1 MSGCTAPGTRRA
13 GPLEGIIEYLGRIDY
28 QVKIRGFRIEPG
40 EIEAALLRHPGV
52 AAAVVIAR
60 DEGHKRLVAYLVGTE
75 AGALAT
81 VGNAELRSWLQRSLP
96 DYMVPSAFVVL
107 DGLPLNSSGK
117 VDRRGLPAPEFD
129 GAVGVGFVAPRSDVE
144 RGVAAVWADV
154 LGVERVGVEDN
165 FFELGGDSILS
176 IQVISRVRAAFGVEV
191 SLRSLFANP
200 TVAGLVGAL
209 PADAVADY
217 SGGASVIPVVSRAG
231 ELPLSFAQQRLWF
244 LNEFAPESSE
254 YITPSALRL
263 CGELDVAALQRAL
276 AALVARHES
285 LRTTFESVDGRGV
298 QVVHPPGE
306 VVLPVVDLAGL
317 GEEQRRGQ
325 LDVVLAE
332 EAARPFDLARG
343 PLLRLRLIR
352 LAADE
357 HVLSVML
364 HHIITDGWS
373 NGVLLS
379 DLAELY
385 RAQMTGTAPQL
396 AVLPVQYADF
406 AVWQRERVSDSVA
419 EQQLDYWKR
428 QLAGITPVELPTDR
442 PRPAVRRT
450 HGAALGFMVPTS
462 VTTGLKELSRGQDGT
477 LFMTLVAACQ
487 VLLARWSGQDDIA
500 VGTVT
505 SGRDRAELENLVGFF
520 VNTLVLHSRVPT
532 TRTFS
537 EFLAEVK
544 NTVLDAF
551 AHQDVPFERLVDV
564 LQPVRD
570 TSRTPLFDVM
580 VVLQNTPDQGFELPG
595 VHAEYVEL
603 STVSANFDLGVQFQE
618 FDGALYGAF
627 TYNTDLFDAD
637 TIERMAQHLERLLAG
652 IAGDAQRAV
661 GDLPMLTDAETQRL
675 LVDWNDTDR
684 DTTAV
689 ILPELLQA
697 QVDRTPDAVAVTD
710 AGMSLSYAE
719 LNARA
724 NRLARLLIDR
734 GAGPEQFVALA
745 LPRSVDMVIGLLAVL
760 KTGAAYLPIEV
771 DHPAERIGFMLDDA
785 RPALVVTTNEV
796 ATRLPAVNQLV
807 LDHTETHAALNGY
820 PDTNPTDDDRP
831 QPLSPTN
838 PAYVIYT
845 SGSTGRPKGVVVTH
859 RSVRN
864 YLLWATQAYPS
875 LRDVALLHSPVSFDL
890 TVTTLYGPLL
900 LGGRIQLTELTD
912 QQPDHDADTTRPCTF
927 LKATPSH
934 LALLKALPDT
944 MSPTGDLVLGGEQ
957 LLGEVLDTWR
967 ATHPTA
973 TVINEYGPTETTV
986 GCMEYRIEPGAP
998 IHPGA
1003 VSIGRPAWN
1012 THLYVLDNSLHPVP
1026 LGAPGELCV
1035 AGTGLA
1041 RGYLNRPGLTAE
1053 RFIACPFGTSGER
1066 MYRTGDR
1073 VRWHADGNLEFLG
1086 RVDEQVK
1093 IRGYRIE
1100 PGEIESLLTQHP
1112 HISEATVTARE
1123 DQPGTP
1129 RLVGYLIPT
1138 PDHTI
1143 NPTEIRAFLTHTLP
1157 DYMIPTTFVTLNQL
1171 PLTPNG
1177 KIDHKALPAPE
1188 YDPATSGGYVAPRTT
1203 TETAL
1208 ANIWAGV
1215 LGIDQVGIEDNF
1227 FELGG
1232 DSILSIQVIS
1242 RVRAAFGVEV
1252 SLRSLFANPTVAG
1265 LVGALPADAV
1275 ADYSGGASVIPVVS
1289 RAGELPL
1296 SFAQQRLWFLNEF
1309 APESSEY
1316 ITPSALRLCG
1326 ELDVAALQR
1335 ALAALVARHESLR
1348 TTFESV
1354 DGRGV
1359 QVVHPPGEVVLPV
1372 VDLAGL
1378 GEEQRRGQ
1386 LDVVLAE
1393 EAARPFDLARGP
1405 LLRLRLIRLAA
1416 DEHVL
1421 SVMLHHIIT
1430 DGWSNGV
1437 LLSDLAELYRAQM
1450 TGTAP
1455 QLAVLPVQ
1463 YADFAVWQ
1471 RERVSGPIADEQLN
1485 YWRGQL
1491 NGVSALELPT
1501 DRPRPAVHTTHGA
1514 ALRFMVPTSV
1524 TTGLKQV
1531 GRGQG
1536 GTLFM
1541 TLVAA
1546 CQVLLARWSGQDDI
1560 AVGTVTSGRDRAEL
1574 ENLVGFFVNTLVL
1587 HSRLDPTQ
1595 TFSEFLADVKNT
1607 VLDAFAHQDVPFERL
1622 VDELQ
1627 PVRDTSRTPLFQ
1639 AMVVLQNTP
1648 DQEGELAGLDV
1659 EAVELPMVTASFELS
1674 MDFQDVDGILYGAL
1688 TYNTDLFDPDTI
1700 ERMTGHLQLLLA
1712 GIAAD
1717 PDRPLPELPMVSEA
1731 ERQRVLVEWN
1741 DTALDVPPLVFS
1753 EVFEAQVERT
1763 PSETAVVC
1771 GDAALSFAE
1780 LNAQANQLARH
1791 LIAQGVGPERVVA
1804 LALPRSVEMVIA
1816 LLAVF
1821 KAGGVYLPVDPESPV
1836 ERIEFA
1842 LRDAAAVLVV
1852 TVGTGGNVPAALP
1865 EGTGGLV
1872 FDDPEIRRALER
1884 YPASNPA
1891 DADRLGPLHP
1901 ASAAYVIY
1909 TSGSTGRPKGV
1920 AVEHRSLINLLFHH
1934 RSEWVAAAGGERLRV
1949 ALSAAFSFDTSLEGP
1964 LLMADGH
1971 ELHLIDEGV
1980 RLDPE
1985 AVVDYVTTHRVDF
1998 LDLTPSY
2005 LRQLLPAG
2013 LLTNDRHRP
2022 KVLMLG
2028 GEALSESMWRELA
2041 DAEDSTSY
2049 NFYGP
2054 TECTIDALSCPV
2066 RPDTRPAVGRPL
2078 HNLRA
2083 YVLDSEL
2090 DPVPVGVHGELY
2102 LAGAQVAR
2110 GYLRRPGLTAAR
2122 FVACPFGA
2130 AGERMYR
2137 TGDRV
2142 RWNADG
2148 QLEFLGRVDEQV
2160 KIRGFRIEPGE
2171 VEAALLACPEV
2182 VDAVVV
2188 AKENEHGHPRLVAY
2202 LVTANSTSPSAATL
2216 RNALKQR
2223 LPDYMIP
2230 SAFVELH
2237 QFPRNPSGK
2246 VDRRALPDP
2255 DGPQQPESQ
2264 YVAARTATEQELVHM
2279 WEQVLG
2285 VEQVGVEDNFFE
2297 LGGDSILSI
2306 QVVSRARQSGLRLY
2320 NQRHLLAPDHR
2331 FACIGCHCGGDPRR

>member
-1 MSGCTAPGTRRA
+1 
-13 GPLEGIIEYLGRIDY
+13 
-28 QVKIRGFRIEPG
+28 
-40 EIEAALLRHPGV
+40 
-52 AAAVVIAR
+52 
-60 DEGHKRLVAYLVGTE
+60 
-75 AGALAT
+75 
-81 VGNAELRSWLQRSLP
+81 
-96 DYMVPSAFVVL
+96 
-107 DGLPLNSSGK
+107 
-117 VDRRGLPAPEFD
+117 
-129 GAVGVGFVAPRSDVE
+129 
-144 RGVAAVWADV
+144 
-154 LGVERVGVEDN
+154 
-165 FFELGGDSILS
+165 
-176 IQVISRVRAAFGVEV
+176 
-191 SLRSLFANP
+191 
-200 TVAGLVGAL
+200 
-209 PADAVADY
+209 
-217 SGGASVIPVVSRAG
+217 
-231 ELPLSFAQQRLWF
+231 
-244 LNEFAPESSE
+244 
-254 YITPSALRL
+254 
-263 CGELDVAALQRAL
+263 
-276 AALVARHES
+276 
-285 LRTTFESVDGRGV
+285 
-298 QVVHPPGE
+298 
-306 VVLPVVDLAGL
+306 
-317 GEEQRRGQ
+317 
-325 LDVVLAE
+325 
-332 EAARPFDLARG
+332 
-343 PLLRLRLIR
+343 
-352 LAADE
+352 
-357 HVLSVML
+357 
-364 HHIITDGWS
+364 
-373 NGVLLS
+373 
-379 DLAELY
+379 
-385 RAQMTGTAPQL
+385 L

-406 AVWQRERVSDSVA
+406 AVWQRER
-419 EQQLDYWKR
+419 L
-428 QLAGITPVELPTDR
+428 
-442 PRPAVRRT
+442 
-450 HGAALGFMVPTS
+450 
-462 VTTGLKELSRGQDGT
+462 
-477 LFMTLVAACQ
+477 
-487 VLLARWSGQDDIA
+487 
-500 VGTVT
+500 
-505 SGRDRAELENLVGFF
+505 
-520 VNTLVLHSRVPT
+520 
-532 TRTFS
+532 
-537 EFLAEVK
+537 
-544 NTVLDAF
+544 
-551 AHQDVPFERLVDV
+551 
-564 LQPVRD
+564 
-570 TSRTPLFDVM
+570 
-580 VVLQNTPDQGFELPG
+580 
-595 VHAEYVEL
+595 
-603 STVSANFDLGVQFQE
+603 
-618 FDGALYGAF
+618 
-627 TYNTDLFDAD
+627 
-637 TIERMAQHLERLLAG
+637 
-652 IAGDAQRAV
+652 
-661 GDLPMLTDAETQRL
+661 
-675 LVDWNDTDR
+675 
-684 DTTAV
+684 
-689 ILPELLQA
+689 
-697 QVDRTPDAVAVTD
+697 
-710 AGMSLSYAE
+710 
-719 LNARA
+719 
-724 NRLARLLIDR
+724 
-734 GAGPEQFVALA
+734 
-745 LPRSVDMVIGLLAVL
+745 
-760 KTGAAYLPIEV
+760 
-771 DHPAERIGFMLDDA
+771 
-785 RPALVVTTNEV
+785 
-796 ATRLPAVNQLV
+796 
-807 LDHTETHAALNGY
+807 
-820 PDTNPTDDDRP
+820 
-831 QPLSPTN
+831 
-838 PAYVIYT
+838 
-845 SGSTGRPKGVVVTH
+845 
-859 RSVRN
+859 
-864 YLLWATQAYPS
+864 
-875 LRDVALLHSPVSFDL
+875 
-890 TVTTLYGPLL
+890 
-900 LGGRIQLTELTD
+900 
-912 QQPDHDADTTRPCTF
+912 
-927 LKATPSH
+927 
-934 LALLKALPDT
+934 
-944 MSPTGDLVLGGEQ
+944 
-957 LLGEVLDTWR
+957 
-967 ATHPTA
+967 
-973 TVINEYGPTETTV
+973 
-986 GCMEYRIEPGAP
+986 
-998 IHPGA
+998 
-1003 VSIGRPAWN
+1003 
-1012 THLYVLDNSLHPVP
+1012 
-1026 LGAPGELCV
+1026 
-1035 AGTGLA
+1035 
-1041 RGYLNRPGLTAE
+1041 
-1053 RFIACPFGTSGER
+1053 
-1066 MYRTGDR
+1066 
-1073 VRWHADGNLEFLG
+1073 
-1086 RVDEQVK
+1086 
-1093 IRGYRIE
+1093 
-1100 PGEIESLLTQHP
+1100 
-1112 HISEATVTARE
+1112 
-1123 DQPGTP
+1123 
-1129 RLVGYLIPT
+1129 
-1138 PDHTI
+1138 
-1143 NPTEIRAFLTHTLP
+1143 
-1157 DYMIPTTFVTLNQL
+1157 
-1171 PLTPNG
+1171 
-1177 KIDHKALPAPE
+1177 
-1188 YDPATSGGYVAPRTT
+1188 
-1203 TETAL
+1203 
-1208 ANIWAGV
+1208 
-1215 LGIDQVGIEDNF
+1215 
-1227 FELGG
+1227 
-1232 DSILSIQVIS
+1232 
-1242 RVRAAFGVEV
+1242 
-1252 SLRSLFANPTVAG
+1252 
-1265 LVGALPADAV
+1265 
-1275 ADYSGGASVIPVVS
+1275 
-1289 RAGELPL
+1289 
-1296 SFAQQRLWFLNEF
+1296 
-1309 APESSEY
+1309 
-1316 ITPSALRLCG
+1316 
-1326 ELDVAALQR
+1326 
-1335 ALAALVARHESLR
+1335 
-1348 TTFESV
+1348 
-1354 DGRGV
+1354 
-1359 QVVHPPGEVVLPV
+1359 
-1372 VDLAGL
+1372 
-1378 GEEQRRGQ
+1378 
-1386 LDVVLAE
+1386 
-1393 EAARPFDLARGP
+1393 
-1405 LLRLRLIRLAA
+1405 
-1416 DEHVL
+1416 
-1421 SVMLHHIIT
+1421 
-1430 DGWSNGV
+1430 
-1437 LLSDLAELYRAQM
+1437 
-1450 TGTAP
+1450 
-1455 QLAVLPVQ
+1455 
-1463 YADFAVWQ
+1463 
-1471 RERVSGPIADEQLN
+1471 SGPIADEQLN

-1491 NGVSALELPT
+1491 NGVSGLELPT

-1514 ALRFMVPTSV
+1514 ALRFMVPASV
-1524 TTGLKQV
+1524 TAGLKQV

-1587 HSRLDPTQ
+1587 HSRLDRTQ

-1607 VLDAFAHQDVPFERL
+1607 VLDSFAHQDVPFERL

-1659 EAVELPMVTASFELS
+1659 EAVELPMVTASFDLS

-1821 KAGGVYLPVDPESPV
+1821 KAGGVYLPVDPELPV

-1872 FDDPEIRRALER
+1872 FDDPEIRRVLER
-1884 YPASNPA
+1884 YPGSNPT

-2306 QVVSRARQSGLRLY
+2306 QVVSRARQSGLRLTTKDIFLHQTIASLALVVTAVETRDAERRPVVGAVPLTPIQSWFFETHQINPRHFNQSMLVELTDELKEWALRRALNELVVHHDALRMRFERNNGQWQQY
-2320 NQRHLLAPDHR
+2320 NAPVEPAGILQRSDLSDMDPDEQSAAMEKIADDLHASFDLSRPPLLKAVLFSLGTGQRPYLFLVAHHLVVDGVSWRILLDDLDTAYQQALRNETIDLGLKTTSFRDWALRLSEYVAAGGFDHELDYWASALDAGKLPMDNPQPEPDSSDWTVSVLLSTEDTDALLHSAPTVYRTGINDVLLTALAWSLSRWTGRDRVSIDLEGHGREEILDGIDLSRTVGWFTSLFPVALEVITNDEPNWRNLVKSVRKQLRAIPGNGFGFGVLRYIGSPATRERLRDNGDRPQVAFNYLGQWDAASQDGDHSLYWSLHSSIGQGDDPADRNDHLLDVVGGVSGGQLGFSWHYDPDLPWSTVQSIADD
-2331 FACIGCHCGGDPRR
+2331 FADALRGIAQNCREAM